1 MIDVNGLFTSKMII
15 ILRKKFYLLLAQTLV
30 DLLDL
35 VNQDHLLRLVIL
47 LVPCFRYHLV
57 ILEFLPQ
64 VHQQNL
70 SYLINHHFQVDQLA
84 QSHPRKNKVII
95 LY

>member
-1 MIDVNGLFTSKMII
+1 M
-15 ILRKKFYLLLAQTLV
+15 KKNYLLLAQTLV

-35 VNQDHLLRLVIL
+35 VDQDHLLRLGIL
-47 LVPCFRYHLV
+47 LVPCFLYHLV

-64 VHQQNL
+64 AHQLSL
-70 SYLINHHFQVDQLA
+70 SYLLNHHSQVNHLTQL
-84 QSHPRKNKVII
+84 HPGKDKVTI